1 MNISILFPGM
11 QGLDL
16 EWAAGA
22 SVPGAAAAARV
33 NADAQRQ
40 SAPPL
45 FAAGNFAWR
54 RISIP
59 TAKTLVE
66 KMTELVRAGSGGSRF
81 IGAPSLSDT
90 IIEWAG
96 GGGGGSGSA
105 SEAPAMGAVQDQQQ
119 IELPL
124 SPGTYTNTFRPPKPS
139 SANPTRAGES
149 GTARP
154 LQKINRELVTLL
166 RQRTCHLRRCT
177 GSSATCSTRTRRSR
191 WKPTC
196 RS

>member
-1 MNISILFPGM
+1 VKPPHDRASESRNGRRETSAAQHPPPKRGGVKYLH
-11 QGLDL
+11 L

-59 TAKTLVE
+59 AAKTLVE

-90 IIEWAG
+90 SIDWAG
-96 GGGGGSGSA
+96 GGGVTGSA

-139 SANPTRAGES
+139 SANPTRPVKMEQHG
-149 GTARP
+149 RFR
-154 LQKINRELVTLL
+154 K
-166 RQRTCHLRRCT
+166 
-177 GSSATCSTRTRRSR
+177 
-191 WKPTC
+191 
-196 RS
+196 

>member
-1 MNISILFPGM
+1 MFLATLFMNISILFPGM

-59 TAKTLVE
+59 AAKTLVE

-139 SANPTRAGES
+139 SANPTRPVKVEQQ
-149 GTARP
+149 ARFR
-154 LQKINRELVTLL
+154 K
-166 RQRTCHLRRCT
+166 
-177 GSSATCSTRTRRSR
+177 
-191 WKPTC
+191 
-196 RS
+196 

>member
-1 MNISILFPGM
+1 M

-16 EWAAGA
+16 EWARA
-22 SVPGAAAAARV
+22 SVPGAAAAA
-33 NADAQRQ
+33 
-40 SAPPL
+40 

-59 TAKTLVE
+59 AAKTLME
-66 KMTELVRAGSGGSRF
+66 KITELVRAGSGGSRF
-81 IGAPSLSDT
+81 IGAPSLSGTSVD
-90 IIEWAG
+90 WAG
-96 GGGGGSGSA
+96 GGGGGGSA
-105 SEAPAMGAVQDQQQ
+105 SEAPAMGAVEDQQQ

-154 LQKINRELVTLL
+154 LQKINRELVPPPSAEDVPFAQVY
-166 RQRTCHLRRCT
+166 RFVGDMFDADAPVPVEAHLQKLKEMDDIT
-177 GSSATCSTRTRRSR
+177 AKTVSSSSSALLSL
-191 WKPTC
+191 
-196 RS
+196 